1 MRLRGDE
8 RRGRIEVTYAST
20 DELNRLAAA
29 IPGSTSLSLRERI
42 VVAMSGEWIPP
53 SPPPCSSSRAT
64 TSWASRF
71 ACGPGRTL
79 PNPRGAWNLLWN
91 RGHRRCAPGGANPG
105 HPHYVLDTERE
116 FDRTVVD
123 QFVDEYR
130 HGRTPV
136 PCLACNTELK
146 FGSLLRRA
154 GAWDAAAVATG
165 HYARVTRDAA
175 SGRYLLWKG
184 RDERKDQSDFLWPL
198 SQAQPAARFPVG
210 ELTKD
215 EVRAQARQLG
225 LATADK
231 PESQEI
237 YFIPDD
243 DYRGFLRRRDPDMF
257 VPGAIVDRQ
266 ASLSATPASLTSPW
280 ARRRGWGWRR
290 AGACTSWT
298 SMSGRIPSRSAQP
311 PISSRAA
318 SVARA
323 VNFIAGAPP
332 IEPLPIQARIRH
344 RHTPAA
350 ATVQALEGARA
361 EVVFDEPQRAVTPG
375 QSVVFYR
382 DDPVGG
388 GVITR

>member
-1 MRLRGDE
+1 MSGGVDSS
-8 RRGRIEVTYAST
+8 V
-20 DELNRLAAA
+20 AAA
-29 IPGSTSLSLRERI
+29 LLVEQGHDVVGVTLRVWPWSDAGEPARRFGTCCGTEATDDARR
-42 VVAMSGEWIPP
+42 VA
-53 SPPPCSSSRAT
+53 
-64 TSWASRF
+64 
-71 ACGPGRTL
+71 RTL
-79 PNPRGAWNLLWN
+79 GI
-91 RGHRRCAPGGANPG
+91 
-105 HPHYVLDTERE
+105 PHYVLDTERE

-154 GAWDAAAVATG
+154 GAWDAAALATG
-165 HYARVTRDAA
+165 HYACVTRDAA

-198 SQAQPAARFPVG
+198 SQTQLAAARFPVG

-215 EVRAQARQLG
+215 EVRAQARRLG

-237 YFIPDD
+237 CFIPDD
-243 DYRGFLRRRDPDMF
+243 DYRGFLRRRDP
-257 VPGAIVDRQ
+257 AIVDRQ
-266 ASLSATPASLTSPW
+266 GASLGRHAGLANFTVGQKRGLGLATGRRLYVLDLDVGTNTVTVGSAADLEQ
-280 ARRRGWGWRR
+280 
-290 AGACTSWT
+290 
-298 SMSGRIPSRSAQP
+298 SRL
-311 PISSRAA
+311 
-318 SVARA
+318 VARA

-332 IEPLPIQARIRH
+332 IEPVPIQARIRH

-350 ATVQALEGARA
+350 ATVRALEGSRA
-361 EVVFDEPQRAVTPG
+361 EVVFDEPQRAVAPG

-382 DDPVGG
+382 GDLVVGG